1 MSESIL
7 GSEFSVCAELEIC
20 HSRVVAPT
28 RRVALGSLDLPDDYG
43 PVLLGCIV
51 GWFAKGQDGEFL
63 ENAARLLAYASH
75 RRPMSQPHLRYRF
88 QQDRV
93 GLLRSTH
100 QLRVDEG
107 SWLSDGFDFGKKG
120 KLGNGNKNHDLCFVS
135 NVKNSAPAQHV
146 LGALYSVY
154 QLNEPARHK
163 SYELIDLALGWA
175 AEQPGVAIMSDATAH
190 SNGSAKANG
199 KQAMSDD
206 KAQKAARA
214 ELLLLLVKSTG
225 RSGIGNLNPDDQK
238 RQQLRSPAHRWAMK
252 VMEFDEA
259 GIATLSHS
267 AIQARFRTLL
277 RQAHPDSGGNHQQ
290 APERIADLS
299 EARRILIS

>member
-1 MSESIL
+1 MSESML

-75 RRPMSQPHLRYRF
+75 RRPMSQPHLRYRS

-107 SWLSDGFDFGKKG
+107 SWLSDGFEFGKKG

-146 LGALYSVY
+146 LGALYAVY

-190 SNGSAKANG
+190 SDGSAEANG

-277 RQAHPDSGGNHQQ
+277 RQAHPDSGGNHQ
-290 APERIADLS
+290 
-299 EARRILIS
+299 